1 LQFHAT
7 LYSHCY
13 LRIKIKVLFLLT
25 HATLMWVG
33 FSSHFPGNSTHEG
46 NKVNRSRNM
55 VKENNHIGWIGLI
68 YLSGFAAIGTWSQF
82 FYHHVF
88 GDRLAFLPLIGCH
101 FILASE
107 LCTHGFGNSYGLSN
121 TLDRIFGDQYNLYKH
136 ILTFYDLRQILVMN
150 HRSLLTSHWHVPAR
164 VLNNIRELK

>member
-1 LQFHAT
+1 
-7 LYSHCY
+7 
-13 LRIKIKVLFLLT
+13 
-25 HATLMWVG
+25 MWVG

-88 GDRLAFLPLIGCH
+88 GDRLAFLPLIVVS
-101 FILASE
+101 FYS
-107 LCTHGFGNSYGLSN
+107 GLGIMYSWIWQ
-121 TLDRIFGDQYNLYKH
+121 LVWIVKH
-136 ILTFYDLRQILVMN
+136 T
-150 HRSLLTSHWHVPAR
+150 
-164 VLNNIRELK
+164 